1 MSRGKNVLKY
11 LYCQKAITVIDSELS
26 LLEKRFA
33 HPERFVKKQ
42 IFKSDLYVV
51 PRSKDLG
58 IIALVEIAEGFFLSK
73 GVLSI
78 NGKPASRKQIANIF
92 ELIFNVSFGDIY
104 KKTDEIYRRKPFNLT
119 KVLDALKFLLSKE
132 SRRRDEL

>member
-1 MSRGKNVLKY
+1 MLKN
-11 LYCQKAITVIDSELS
+11 LYYQKAIAVIDSELA
-26 LLEKRFA
+26 LLEKHFA

-58 IIALVEIAEGFFLSK
+58 IVALVEIVEGLFLSK

-78 NGKPASRKQIANIF
+78 NGKVASRKQIANIF
-92 ELIFNVSFGDIY
+92 ELMFNVSFGDIY

-119 KVLDALKFLLSKE
+119 KALDALKFLLSKE

>member
-1 MSRGKNVLKY
+1 M
-11 LYCQKAITVIDSELS
+11 
-26 LLEKRFA
+26 
-33 HPERFVKKQ
+33 KKQ

-58 IIALVEIAEGFFLSK
+58 IVALVEIVEGLFISK
-73 GVLSI
+73 GVLNI
-78 NGKPASRKQIANIF
+78 NGKASSRKQIANIF
-92 ELIFNVSFGDIY
+92 ELMFNVSFGDIY

-119 KVLDALKFLLSKE
+119 KALDALKFLLSKE